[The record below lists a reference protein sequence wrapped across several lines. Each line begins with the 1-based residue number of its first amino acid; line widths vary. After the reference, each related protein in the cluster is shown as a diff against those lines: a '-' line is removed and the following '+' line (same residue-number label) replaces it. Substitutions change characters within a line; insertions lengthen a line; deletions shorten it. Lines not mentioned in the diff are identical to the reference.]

1 MPSLTL
7 PMAELAGIVV
17 HSTLFGIYCILF
29 VGSLYVFFAKGN
41 GVRRPINRFLLFVDI
56 TLFLLIVVH
65 WILQI
70 DRLFEAFIY
79 KAREPGGPAAYY
91 KAAREVKFVVKTA
104 FYVAQMFVGD
114 TTMIYRLYI
123 VWGGD
128 WRIIVL
134 PTITTTAL
142 TIAGINVVVSF
153 ARQAPGVDIFTSAS
167 GHWIVTVFATTLFTN
182 ILVTCAPAFDYG
194 LFDHDVDDIDNQQ
207 HSSLGVFGPSAND
220 LMTSTDAVPP
230 VIQIVVESALIY
242 TVCLLI
248 THVSYLAKAP
258 FQFIALDAT
267 SPAIG
272 IAFALLV
279 VRVGL
284 GRGAENITTAHTTG
298 RRDGPTRTGRS
309 IIRFAPVSETSMG
322 LSTLPAVDLEAS
334 KDFNERQ

>member
-29 VGSLYVFFAKGN
+29 VGSLYVFFAKEK
-41 GVRRPINRFLLFVDI
+41 GVRRPVNKFLLIVDI
-56 TLFLLIVVH
+56 TLFILIVVH

-79 KAREPGGPAAYY
+79 KANDPGGPAAYY

-128 WRIIVL
+128 WRIVVL

-182 ILVTCAPAFDYG
+182 ILVTSLISWRVWSFSRR
-194 LFDHDVDDIDNQQ
+194 LDDINRR
-207 HSSLGVFGPSAND
+207 SSR
-220 LMTSTDAVPP
+220 P

-284 GRGAENITTAHTTG
+284 GRGAENITTATT
-298 RRDGPTRTGRS
+298 RQRDGRTRMGRS
-309 IIRFAPVSETSMG
+309 MIRFAPSSEASVG

-334 KDFNERQ
+334 KEFNEGL

>member
-17 HSTLFGIYCILF
+17 HSTLFGTYCILF
-29 VGSLYVFFAKGN
+29 VGSLYVFFAKEK
-41 GVRRPINRFLLFVDI
+41 GVRRPINKFLLFVDI
-56 TLFLLIVVH
+56 TLFLLIFIH

-79 KAREPGGPAAYY
+79 KAGEPGGPAAYY

-123 VWGGD
+123 VWGSD

-142 TIAGINVVVSF
+142 TSRDGLVAGIHVVVSF

-167 GHWIVTVFATTLFTN
+167 GHWVVTVFATTLFTN
-182 ILVTCAPAFDYG
+182 ILVTSLISWRVWSFSRR
-194 LFDHDVDDIDNQQ
+194 LDDISR
-207 HSSLGVFGPSAND
+207 SS
-220 LMTSTDAVPP
+220 TRP

-284 GRGAENITTAHTTG
+284 GRGAENTTTAHTTG
-298 RRDGPTRTGRS
+298 QRDGHTRRGRS
-309 IIRFAPVSETSMG
+309 IIRFAPASETSMG
-322 LSTLPAVDLEAS
+322 LSTLPALDLEAS
-334 KDFNERQ
+334 KDFNERL

>member
-182 ILVTCAPAFDYG
+182 ILVTSLISWRVWSFSQR
-194 LFDHDVDDIDNQQ
+194 LDDINRR
-207 HSSLGVFGPSAND
+207 
-220 LMTSTDAVPP
+220 STRP

-267 SPAIG
+267 SPAI
-272 IAFALLV
+272 
-279 VRVGL
+279 
-284 GRGAENITTAHTTG
+284 
-298 RRDGPTRTGRS
+298 
-309 IIRFAPVSETSMG
+309 VSS
-322 LSTLPAVDLEAS
+322 LRHSPLDPC
-334 KDFNERQ
+334 

>member
-29 VGSLYVFFAKGN
+29 VGSLYVFFAKEK
-41 GVRRPINRFLLFVDI
+41 GVRRPINKFLLIVDI
-56 TLFLLIVVH
+56 TLFILIVVH

-79 KAREPGGPAAYY
+79 KANDPGGPAAYY

-128 WRIIVL
+128 WRIVVL

-182 ILVTCAPAFDYG
+182 ILVTSLISWRVWSFSRR
-194 LFDHDVDDIDNQQ
+194 LDDINRR
-207 HSSLGVFGPSAND
+207 SSR
-220 LMTSTDAVPP
+220 P

-284 GRGAENITTAHTTG
+284 GRGAENITTATT
-298 RRDGPTRTGRS
+298 RQRDGRTRMGRS
-309 IIRFAPVSETSMG
+309 MIRFAPSSEASVG

-334 KDFNERQ
+334 KEFNEGL

>member
-1 MPSLTL
+1 
-7 PMAELAGIVV
+7 MAELAGIVV

-29 VGSLYVFFAKGN
+29 IGSLYVFFAKEK

-56 TLFLLIVVH
+56 TLFLLIVIH

-134 PTITTTAL
+134 PTITTSAL

-167 GHWIVTVFATTLFTN
+167 GHWVVTVFATTLFTN
-182 ILVTCAPAFDYG
+182 ILVTSLISWRVWSFSRR
-194 LFDHDVDDIDNQQ
+194 LDDINRR
-207 HSSLGVFGPSAND
+207 
-220 LMTSTDAVPP
+220 STRP

-284 GRGAENITTAHTTG
+284 GRGAENITTAHTT
-298 RRDGPTRTGRS
+298 RQRDGRTRTGRS
-309 IIRFAPVSETSMG
+309 TIRFAPVSETSMG

-334 KDFNERQ
+334 KDFNERL